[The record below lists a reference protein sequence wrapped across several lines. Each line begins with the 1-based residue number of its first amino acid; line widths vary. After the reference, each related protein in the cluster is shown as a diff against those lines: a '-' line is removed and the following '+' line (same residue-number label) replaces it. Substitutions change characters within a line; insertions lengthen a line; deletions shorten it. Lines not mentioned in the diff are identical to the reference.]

1 MTRKTERVIGGKVL
15 KDKTAAVKSETKDAL
30 QTMFDALNHGQ
41 RKKLLKNEGIA
52 KLFERYGANTDG

>member
-1 MTRKTERVIGGKVL
+1 MMTRKTERVIGGKVL

-41 RKKLLKNEGIA
+41 QKKIA
-52 KLFERYGANTDG
+52 ANAAVKALFDRYGVEYT